1 MTRPRL
7 IETARNLSLSL
18 HALAEAAVKVAN
30 STNDVAREQRVT
42 NLIVRSQ
49 ISTDTAEK
57 RQLLAEAKRRMD
69 LPRRSDPHDAL

>member
-1 MTRPRL
+1 MPRPHLTNTVRD
-7 IETARNLSLSL
+7 LSLSL
-18 HALAEAAVKVAN
+18 QALAEAAVKLAN

-57 RQLLAEAKRRMD
+57 HQLLAEARRRMD
-69 LPRRSDPHDAL
+69 LPRRSDPHDEL